1 MSPAQLQRA
10 RLLTL
15 VTAGVWLAGCGD
27 APPPATAPAG
37 EAISL
42 EMRDYRFRP
51 QALRARAGRARVEV
65 VNRGRLP
72 HAFQLRLEGRERLRI
87 PTVLPGERGA
97 ATTTLKRGSYRFACP
112 IANHEELGMHGV
124 LTVR

>member
-1 MSPAQLQRA
+1 MSSAHLQRA
-10 RLLTL
+10 RLLAL
-15 VTAGVWLAGCGD
+15 VTAGAWLAGCGEQPRVTTVPGGD
-27 APPPATAPAG
+27 PLVL
-37 EAISL
+37 EA
-42 EMRDYRFRP
+42 RDYRFHP
-51 QALRARAGRARVEV
+51 QALRTRAGRARVEV

-87 PTVLPGERGA
+87 PTVLPGKRGV
-97 ATTTLKRGSYRFACP
+97 ATVTLARGSYRFACP

>member
-15 VTAGVWLAGCGD
+15 VTAGVWLAGCGQ
-27 APPPATAPAG
+27 PPRPSTVPAG
-37 EAISL
+37 DPLSL
-42 EMRDYRFRP
+42 ELRDYRFRP

>member
-1 MSPAQLQRA
+1 MPSAQLQCA
-10 RLLTL
+10 RLLAL
-15 VTAGVWLAGCGD
+15 AMAGAWLAGCGD
-27 APPPATAPAG
+27 EPDVTSVAPG
-37 EAISL
+37 EPISIKQ
-42 EMRDYRFRP
+42 RDYRFDP

-65 VNRGRLP
+65 VNEGRLP

-87 PTVLPGERGA
+87 PTVLPGRRGS
-97 ATTTLKRGSYRFACP
+97 ATVTLAPGSYRFACP

>member
-1 MSPAQLQRA
+1 MSSAHLQRA
-10 RLLTL
+10 GLLAL
-15 VTAGVWLAGCGD
+15 ATAGACLAGCGD
-27 APPPATAPAG
+27 QPRATTVEPG
-37 EAISL
+37 EPLSL
-42 EMRDYRFRP
+42 GMRDYRFHP

-97 ATTTLKRGSYRFACP
+97 GTVTLERGSYRFACP
-112 IANHEELGMHGV
+112 IAIHEELGMHGV